1 MAKLRSASAY
11 RRLKR
16 AYTRHSRVRA
26 KSFIKGAP
34 GKRVVL
40 YDMGNVRRKFP
51 YEVQLIS
58 LKNQNLRDNAI
69 ESGRMTT
76 VRYMDKTAGKEM
88 YNIKVRAVPHH
99 ILRENPLATG
109 AGADRFQTGMSMSFG
124 KPIGHAAQVRKG
136 KIIFS
141 IGVEKQH
148 IVAAKE
154 ACRKAK
160 SKFGIRCSILTKEL
174 ATGKIT
180 T

>member
-1 MAKLRSASAY
+1 MAKLRAANAY

-16 AYTRHSRVRA
+16 SYTRHSRVRA

-34 GKRVVL
+34 GRRVVL
-40 YDMGNVRRKFP
+40 YDMGNIRRKFP
-51 YEVQLIS
+51 FEVQLVS

-69 ESGRMTT
+69 EAGRMTT
-76 VRYMDKTAGKEM
+76 VRHMDKTAGKEL
-88 YNIKVRAVPHH
+88 YNLKVRAVPHQ

-124 KPIGHAAQVRKG
+124 KPIGHAAQVKKG
-136 KIIFS
+136 KILFS

-148 IVAAKE
+148 TAAAKE

-160 SKFGIRCSILTKEL
+160 SKFGIRCAILTKEI

-180 T
+180 A